1 MLIRRHDTESTDDN
15 VTRLPERLRVQL
27 TNPQRFN
34 DARHIADC
42 LKRGSPVFV
51 DLRDADGHLDGRL
64 QDFSIG
70 LAAGLG
76 GTVGRVGDR
85 VLLLVP
91 PGIELSGTE
100 EGQVYTAA

>member
-1 MLIRRHDTESTDDN
+1 MLSRRMITESTDDN
-15 VTRLPERLRVQL
+15 LTHLPERLKVQL

-51 DLRDADGHLDGRL
+51 DLRDADGNLDTRV
-64 QDFSIG
+64 QDFAYG

-76 GTVGRVGDR
+76 GAVGRVGDR

-91 PGIELSGTE
+91 PGITLSGA
-100 EGQVYTAA
+100 EGSLVYSAA